1 MKRWPLNKTYSW
13 ETAPFLR
20 LLPPTVAGIVLYAP
34 QSGHYIDWIIGAAV
48 VSFLVFVAASFVRQ
62 QQALIRTVVFI
73 GLHLCLFSVAWLSCY
88 YNDIRNSTTWMG
100 NSTNTADGYVA
111 RLVNAP
117 AEKEKTWKLEV
128 DVTHAVYGDDVHA
141 ASGKAF
147 VYVYKYDAPA
157 LKEGDVVVLPN
168 KWQRITNRGNLFE
181 LDYAAYC
188 ARNNIYYQ
196 QFIRGRD
203 IVIHQYAD
211 EHSLSWIRKVHH
223 WCVRQLEWYITDR
236 ATLGLLK
243 AMLFDDRDML
253 DGELTDAYAQTGIVH
268 IIAISGGHITIF
280 FVLVAFLLGWI
291 RHKKYR
297 WVKYIAAMPL
307 IWIYVVV
314 AGAPP
319 SAVRAATMFS
329 ILGIGFT
336 LQKTPNGVNQLL
348 AAAFLLL
355 IVNPN
360 WLHDIGFQL
369 SFVAVLSIMLFYRPV
384 YKWWSPVNKIARMLW
399 SAVAVSIAAEILV
412 APLVIYYF
420 HLFPLQFIVANVLAY
435 IFMGVILV
443 LGMLLIAVSSVYPV
457 AHVVAEI
464 TTSLSL
470 WFNQLVYG
478 LQHLNFDS
486 LHRLTLTGLQ
496 LVLVYIVIAGTT
508 IYLFKKN
515 KTALFTGAIAVVL
528 FIISGCVRYAQTL
541 QQELLIVYNISKETR
556 IELITGT
563 TATVLYG
570 NDSVNETTGKFVLE
584 PAHINL
590 HIKDVCKADKEYNL
604 LSVAGKKVFI
614 LNQPVKDTLIPSDVV
629 IVNSKFADVAEIK
642 SVFQPKVLVIP
653 SNISKGKAESIC
665 GQAAVAGITVH
676 EVFTDGAFVLKN

>member
-1 MKRWPLNKTYSW
+1 MKHWPLNKAYSW

-20 LLPPTVAGIVLYAP
+20 LLPPLVAGIFLY
-34 QSGHYIDWIIGAAV
+34 SGNVAEYIVWI
-48 VSFLVFVAASFVRQ
+48 VSATIFSFIVFVGASFVRRQ
-62 QQALIRTVVFI
+62 TDFTRAIIFI
-73 GLHLCLFSVAWLSCY
+73 SLQFSLFFTAWISCY
-88 YNDIRNSTTWMG
+88 YNDVRNDTKWIG
-100 NSTNTADGYVA
+100 NSIGTADGYVA

-128 DVTHAVYGDDVHA
+128 DVTHAVDDDSIYA
-141 ASGKAF
+141 ATGKAF

-157 LKEGDVVVLPN
+157 LKEGDIVVLPN
-168 KWQRITNRGNLFE
+168 KWQRITNRGNPFE

-196 QFIRGRD
+196 QFISGRD

-211 EHSLSWIRKVHH
+211 EHSLPWIRRVHH
-223 WCVRQLEWYITDR
+223 WCVRQLEWHIKDR

-253 DGELTDAYAQTGIVH
+253 DGELTEAYAQTGIVH

-297 WVKYIAAMPL
+297 WIKYIAAIPL

-329 ILGIGFT
+329 ILGIGFA
-336 LQKTPNGVNQLL
+336 LQKTHNGINQLL

-355 IVNPN
+355 VAEPV
-360 WLHDIGFQL
+360 WLYSIGFQL
-369 SFVAVLSIMLFYRPV
+369 SFVAVLSIMLFYRKV

-399 SAVAVSIAAEILV
+399 GAVSVSISAEILV

-443 LGMLLIAVSSVYPV
+443 LGMLLIAMSSVYPV
-457 AHVVAEI
+457 AHLIAEV
-464 TTSLSL
+464 TTILSS
-470 WFNQLVYG
+470 WFNRLVYA
-478 LQHLNFDS
+478 LQHVNFDS
-486 LHRLTLTGLQ
+486 LHQLTLTELQ
-496 LVLVYIVIAGTT
+496 LLLVYIVIAGVA
-508 IYLFKKN
+508 IYLLKKN
-515 KTALFTGAIAVVL
+515 KKALFTGGIATVL
-528 FIISGCVRYAQTL
+528 FLVSACVRYGQTL
-541 QQELLIVYNISKETR
+541 QQEMLIVYNTGKENR
-556 IELITGT
+556 IELITGI
-563 TATVLYG
+563 TATVLVG
-570 NDSVNETTGKFVLE
+570 KDSVSEATRKFVLE

-590 HIKDVCKADKEYNL
+590 HIDEIRKSEKDNL
-604 LSVAGKKVFI
+604 VRVAGRTVFI
-614 LNQPVKDTLIPSDVV
+614 VNQPIRDTLIPADVV
-629 IVNSKFADVAEIK
+629 ILNSRYADIAEVK
-642 SVFQPKVLVIP
+642 KVFQPGMLIIP
-653 SNISKGKAESIC
+653 ANVSKGKAETISLEAE
-665 GQAAVAGITVH
+665 QKGIKVH
-676 EVFTDGAFVLKN
+676 NVRNEGAYILTE